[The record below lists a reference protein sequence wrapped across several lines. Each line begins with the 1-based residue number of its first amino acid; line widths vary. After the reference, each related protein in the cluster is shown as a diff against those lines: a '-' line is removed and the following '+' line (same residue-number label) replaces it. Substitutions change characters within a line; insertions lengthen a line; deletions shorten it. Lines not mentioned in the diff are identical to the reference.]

1 MSIASRAHDLDRV
14 ALTFM
19 RWTVRAQVI
28 NAVLTL
34 RTMHQDAR
42 DVLVSE
48 IVCDTMYAI
57 FFGGFRFTYNHQK
70 SGQTICAQTSPIV
83 DIVHEIKHRLGYL
96 PELAKTEGS
105 QRHLILLLTTN
116 NLAYYGQKCDEAVYN
131 MRTTITFP
139 TLGDENP
146 CARQL
151 RIFKNSTRVHHAN
164 TRRLIDAQH
173 RTYKRTVFRFFE
185 DVVDSAAYLCGS
197 WLCRESEEISRDTQ
211 QLVVSLH
218 QQVDALEKMAR

>member
-1 MSIASRAHDLDRV
+1 
-14 ALTFM
+14 M

-105 QRHLILLLTTN
+105 QRQVI
-116 NLAYYGQKCDEAVYN
+116 GSQE
-131 MRTTITFP
+131 
-139 TLGDENP
+139 ENQAGVLVHRP
-146 CARQL
+146 QSKHSIHDLCTYHRRKNVRAAR
-151 RIFKNSTRVHHAN
+151 
-164 TRRLIDAQH
+164 
-173 RTYKRTVFRFFE
+173 
-185 DVVDSAAYLCGS
+185 
-197 WLCRESEEISRDTQ
+197 
-211 QLVVSLH
+211 
-218 QQVDALEKMAR
+218 